1 MRAWLRVASA
11 LLALW
16 VCATPAAA
24 QTAQV
29 GQVAGEVKD
38 ASGAI
43 LPGATVTLTSEERGF
58 SRMTTTDAQGRYL
71 FPVVPLG
78 RYSVEVSLA
87 GFERVLLT
95 GNLVESERTTNVPA
109 SLKLAT
115 QEVAV
120 TVTGETPIVDATNQ
134 TVQTRLRS
142 EDYNKIPMPRSYLNL
157 IGQAPGVVGT
167 GNVNSH
173 GGLTSNN
180 QFLMDGVDTTDPTTG
195 TFGTNLAFETIQEV
209 VVQTSGVSAEYGRAI
224 GAVVNVITKSGTNKF
239 EGLFKYIATNDEWN
253 TQNSAVN
260 EVTGASLERAKFD
273 KVNPVYSLA
282 GGGPIMRDKAWFF
295 GTYEYST
302 NTTAQQLTL
311 QGENFQQSTEN
322 KYWTM
327 RLTGQLTP
335 TQNVWFKYSDA
346 PTTGFVIDYTVN
358 QLGGAVVG
366 AAERFALTGQ
376 DQGSDQWAAQWS
388 GVFGSS
394 WTGEGMYA
402 DYSSLIT
409 VAPFAVSPD
418 GGIAHF
424 SQANGQQY
432 NGGQFDGF
440 VSRPRKQ
447 AALAATH
454 YRTIGSN
461 SHNFK
466 IGFDWQNTN
475 SSNLFAYPGGQL
487 YIDTSYDFA
496 SRAAV
501 PNLRRDYQ
509 VGASTS
515 KGNTYALYG
524 RDKFDLGS
532 RVFVEAGLRF
542 EYQNG
547 TSDVNADTVN
557 TKTLS
562 PRVSTSYDVRG
573 NGKTLVVGSYGRFY
587 QGLLQGFSDSFASVP
602 QQTNYDNFV
611 WNGSAYVFSNR
622 VELGASTFAPNL
634 DLKPTYT
641 DEFTVG
647 AEQQI
652 GQTIGVGVRYIH
664 RDWSNLIDDVNRF
677 RADGSIDRVVVN
689 LDEAERRYKGI
700 EFTFNKRFS
709 DNWNGAVNYTYSS
722 TRGNNFVNNFSAQG
736 DFLDATCRTTADTA
750 LGNNG
755 VFPCSDVQANL
766 YGSPN
771 FDRPHLFKYSGA
783 YSRPFGPVHATIGI
797 VGQAASKTTFTK
809 SRNVNV
815 LLPGTLT
822 NAGPT
827 LQYLYEPAGRD
838 RVGGLLTTT
847 DLLLEGTFRLYRT
860 AEAGIRFESF
870 NLFNTEEKINVGNT
884 AWCELTTGTTCSTAR
899 ANFGTATTRAHYQ
912 APRTIRFSGVFR
924 F

>member
-11 LLALW
+11 LLVLW
-16 VCATPAAA
+16 ACATPLSA

-29 GQVAGEVKD
+29 GQLAGEVKD

-43 LPGATVTLTSEERGF
+43 LPGASVTLTSEERGF
-58 SRMTTTDAQGRYL
+58 SRTTTTDAQGRYL

-78 RYSVEVSLA
+78 KYSVEISLA
-87 GFERVLLT
+87 GFEKVLLT
-95 GNLVESERTTNVPA
+95 NNLVESERTTNVPA
-109 SLKLAT
+109 ALKLAT

-142 EDYNKIPMPRSYLNL
+142 EEFNKIPMARSYLNL

-253 TQNSAVN
+253 TQNTAHN
-260 EVTGASLERAKFD
+260 EVTGASLERTKFD
-273 KVNPVYSLA
+273 QVNPVYSFA
-282 GGGPIMRDKAWFF
+282 GGGPMLRDKAWFF
-295 GTYEYST
+295 GTYERAE
-302 NTTAQQLTL
+302 NTTAQQQTL
-311 QGENFQQSTEN
+311 LGENFQQSTVN
-322 KYWTM
+322 DYWTM
-327 RLTGQLTP
+327 RLTGQLSP

-358 QLGGAVVG
+358 NNGARG

-394 WTGEGMYA
+394 WTGEAMYA

-409 VAPFAVSPD
+409 VAPFEVSPLND
-418 GGIAHF
+418 GAPHL
-424 SQANGQQY
+424 SQADSFYY

-454 YRTIGSN
+454 YRTIGGN

-466 IGFDWQNTN
+466 LGFDWQNTN
-475 SSNLFAYPGGQL
+475 SSNLFAYPNGQL
-487 YIDTSYDFA
+487 YIDTSFDLA
-496 SRAAV
+496 SRTFV
-501 PNLRRDYQ
+501 PNIRQDYQ
-509 VGASTS
+509 GGPSTS
-515 KGNTYALYG
+515 KGNTYALYA

-532 RVFVEAGLRF
+532 RVFIEAGLRF

-547 TSDVNADTVN
+547 TSDVNADTVD

-562 PRVSTSYDVRG
+562 PRISTSYDVRG

-611 WNGSAYVFSNR
+611 WNGSSYVFSNR
-622 VELGASTFAPNL
+622 VELGASTFQPNL
-634 DLKPTYT
+634 SLDPTYT
-641 DEFTVG
+641 DEFTAG

-664 RDWSNLIDDVNRF
+664 RDWRNLIDDVFRF
-677 RADGSIDRVVVN
+677 RPDNTIDRAVVN
-689 LDEAERRYKGI
+689 LDGAERSYRGI

-709 DNWNGAVNYTYSS
+709 NNWNGAVNYTYSK
-722 TRGNNFVNNFSAQG
+722 TEGNNFQNNFSPLG
-736 DFLDATCRTTADTA
+736 DYEDAMCRSTTDTA
-750 LGNNG
+750 LGVNG
-755 VFPCSDVQANL
+755 IFPCSDIQANQF
-766 YGSPN
+766 GNPN

-783 YSRPFGPVHATIGI
+783 YSRPLGPIRATVGI
-797 VGQAASKTTFTK
+797 VGQATSKTTYTR
-809 SRNVNV
+809 SRSINV
-815 LLPGTLT
+815 LTPGTTT

-827 LQYLYEPAGRD
+827 LTYLYEPAGSN

-847 DLLLEGTFRLYRT
+847 DLLLEGTFRMFRT

-870 NLFNTEEKINVGNT
+870 NLFNTEEKINIGNT
-884 AWCELTTGTTCSTAR
+884 AWCELTTGATCSTAR
-899 ANFGTATTRAHYQ
+899 ANFGTSTTRAHYQ

>member
-1 MRAWLRVASA
+1 MRGWLRVASA
-11 LLALW
+11 LFALW

-38 ASGAI
+38 VSGAI
-43 LPGATVTLTSEERGF
+43 LPGASVTLTSEERGF
-58 SRMTTTDAQGRYL
+58 SRTTTTDVQGRFL

-78 RYSVEVSLA
+78 RYSVEISLG
-87 GFERVLLT
+87 GFEKVLLT
-95 GNLVESERTTNVPA
+95 NNLVESERTTSVSA

-134 TVQTRLRS
+134 TVQTRIRA
-142 EDYNKIPMPRSYLNL
+142 EEYNKIPMARSYLNL
-157 IGQAPGVVGT
+157 VGQAPGVVGT

-173 GGLTSNN
+173 GALTSNN
-180 QFLMDGVDTTDPTTG
+180 QFLMDGVDSTDPTTG
-195 TFGTNLAFETIQEV
+195 TFGANLAFETMQEV

-253 TQNSAVN
+253 AQNTTSN
-260 EVTGASLERAKFD
+260 EATGASLERVKFD
-273 KVNPVYSLA
+273 QVNPTYSLA
-282 GGGPIMRDKAWFF
+282 GGGPIARDRAWFF
-295 GTYEYST
+295 ATYERAE
-302 NTTAQQLTL
+302 NTTAQQSTFLN
-311 QGENFQQSTEN
+311 ENYQQSTQN
-322 KYWTM
+322 DYWTM

-335 TQNVWFKYSDA
+335 TQNIWFKYSDA
-346 PTTGFVIDYTVN
+346 PTSGFVIDYTTN
-358 QLGGAVVG
+358 NNGARG

-394 WTGEGMYA
+394 WTGEAMYA

-409 VAPFAVSPD
+409 VAPFEVSSLD
-418 GGIAHF
+418 GGAPHL
-424 SQANGQQY
+424 SQADNFYY

-440 VSRPRKQ
+440 VDRPRKQ
-447 AALAATH
+447 AAVAATH
-454 YRTIGSN
+454 YRTIGGR
-461 SHNFK
+461 SHNLK
-466 IGFDWQNTN
+466 VGFDWQNTN
-475 SSNLFAYPGGQL
+475 SSNSFRYPGDTL
-487 YIDTSYDFA
+487 YIDTSFNYATRA
-496 SRAAV
+496 SV
-501 PNLRRDYQ
+501 PNIRRDYQ
-509 VGASTS
+509 AGPSTS
-515 KGNTYALYG
+515 KGNTYSIYG
-524 RDKFDLGS
+524 RDKFELTS
-532 RVFVEAGLRF
+532 RLFVEAGLRF
-542 EYQNG
+542 EYQTG
-547 TSDVNADTVN
+547 TSDVNADTVD

-587 QGLLQGFSDSFASVP
+587 QGLLQGFSDNFAAVP

-622 VELGASTFAPNL
+622 FEVGASTFLPNL
-634 DLKPTYT
+634 TLDPTFT

-664 RDWSNLIDDVNRF
+664 RDWGNLIDDVFRF
-677 RADGSIDRVVVN
+677 RSDNSVDRAVVN
-689 LDEAERRYKGI
+689 LDSAEHTYRGI

-709 DNWNGAVNYTYSS
+709 QNWNAAVNYTYSQ
-722 TRGNNFVNNFSAQG
+722 TGGNHFANTFTPLG
-736 DFLDATCRTTADTA
+736 DYEDATCRTTTDTA
-750 LGNNG
+750 LGDNG
-755 VFPCSDVQANL
+755 LFPCRDVQNNQ
-766 YGSPN
+766 GGDPN

-783 YSRPFGPVHATIGI
+783 YSRPIGPVRTTIGI
-797 VGQAASKTTFTK
+797 VGQATSKTTFTR
-809 SRNVNV
+809 SRQVNV

-827 LQYLYEPAGRD
+827 LLYLYDPLGSD

-847 DLLLEGTFRLYRT
+847 DLLLEGTFRLFRT

-884 AWCELTTGTTCSTAR
+884 TWCNLETGATCSAAR
-899 ANFGTATTRAHYQ
+899 TNFGTATRRADFQ